1 MNVNNLGGFDMKK
14 LSSVFYMWFGFGSA
28 IVSVLAMFLPFLI
41 VNNDIRQ
48 ATYFFFDGPLG
59 LSLGAWPS
67 FVGFMLILVA
77 GLALGVMALPFLVPS
92 AKLEKIVLISAV
104 ALLVVGIVLVSLTGV
119 LYEYLNTAV
128 IGNPTDVFIFEYNQ
142 AGYYISLIGAALASA
157 SGVVALV
164 LDW

>member
-1 MNVNNLGGFDMKK
+1 
-14 LSSVFYMWFGFGSA
+14 
-28 IVSVLAMFLPFLI
+28 
-41 VNNDIRQ
+41 
-48 ATYFFFDGPLG
+48 
-59 LSLGAWPS
+59 
-67 FVGFMLILVA
+67 MLILVA

>member
-1 MNVNNLGGFDMKK
+1 MKK

-119 LYEYLNTAV
+119 LYEYLN
-128 IGNPTDVFIFEYNQ
+128 PTDVFIFEYNQ